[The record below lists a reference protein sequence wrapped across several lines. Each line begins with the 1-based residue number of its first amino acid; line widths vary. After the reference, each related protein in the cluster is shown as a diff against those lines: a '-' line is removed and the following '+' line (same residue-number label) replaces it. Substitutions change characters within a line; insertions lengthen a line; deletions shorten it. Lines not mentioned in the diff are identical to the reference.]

1 MMTDSAQTSAPMLMR
16 DNALAWKNMT
26 PIEMTPV
33 EQHLDSVVQCVIEL
47 KEGQTSTEGKGKAN

>member
-1 MMTDSAQTSAPMLMR
+1 
-16 DNALAWKNMT
+16 MT